1 MLKSPNSE
9 RAVSEQLTRLINSVL
24 DRVKDDLS
32 NWFTEVWIKY
42 ESELTSV
49 VDETLNKYSSAIS
62 EVDRAISLDREYKLY
77 DASMRIKQEYLMEVD
92 EVVNEAKR
100 IVKERI
106 VSMRGSKQ
114 YEDFL
119 RALMRQALD
128 IVQASEVSITCSPDD
143 YNVVKGIAD
152 EYGVK
157 ATIKADEKVLGLIV
171 STIDG
176 SITYSATIDD
186 VLSRIEDYMRWLLR
200 EVISGVVR

>member
-186 VLSRIEDYMRWLLR
+186 ILSRIEDYMRWLLR

>member
-9 RAVSEQLTRLINSVL
+9 QAVSEQLTRLINSVL

-186 VLSRIEDYMRWLLR
+186 ILSRIEDYMRWLLR

>member
-9 RAVSEQLTRLINSVL
+9 QAVSEQLTRLINSVL

-143 YNVVKGIAD
+143 YNVVKRIAD

-186 VLSRIEDYMRWLLR
+186 ILSRIEDYMRWLLR